1 MQIQINGHIAQTEAL
16 TQHIEKEVTHA
27 VRHFPER
34 VTRVEVHLHDENA
47 EKHGKDKRVVL
58 EARPAGHQPM
68 TVTHDGTDM
77 YDTIHQTA
85 KKLERAL
92 DKMFAKLDGR

>member
-1 MQIQINGHIAQTEAL
+1 MQIQINGHISQSDPLHE
-16 TQHIEKEVTHA
+16 HVEKEVTHA
-27 VRHFPER
+27 VRHFAER

-58 EARPAGHQPM
+58 EARPAGHQPL

-77 YDTIHQTA
+77 YDTIHQA
-85 KKLERAL
+85 SNKLERAL
-92 DKMFAKLDGR
+92 EHLFGKLDAR